1 MLLRKL
7 AFLYFIATVAGL
19 GCADASTED
28 PQTDASGT
36 ITDTQTL
43 NSTTDHT
50 ADSTADDTTTTSIV
64 LPPQGGQFDYQLG
77 GAYAPPAGVT
87 IVGRDRNDPPAPG
100 IYSICYINGF
110 QTQPDEADFWLSY
123 PDAILRDKNGKPVG
137 DPDWPGEMILDIRL
151 PKLREQ
157 LAAIV
162 GTWIEGCAAAGFQAI
177 EIDNLD
183 TYERF
188 ANKGLLESHAVETLA
203 MYSEKAHALGLAIGQ
218 KNSVELAARRNE
230 LHTDF
235 AVTEECSGY
244 YADED
249 NDILECDSYIAAY
262 GPHVLM
268 IEYDDASFR
277 KGCERYA
284 SWPLIKRD
292 LDLVPAGNK
301 GYVYQTCAGR

>member
-100 IYSICYINGF
+100 VYSICYINGF

-123 PDAILRDKNGKPVG
+123 PDAILRDKNG
-137 DPDWPGEMILDIRL
+137 
-151 PKLREQ
+151 
-157 LAAIV
+157 
-162 GTWIEGCAAAGFQAI
+162 T
-177 EIDNLD
+177 
-183 TYERF
+183 
-188 ANKGLLESHAVETLA
+188 
-203 MYSEKAHALGLAIGQ
+203 KAPYWYR
-218 KNSVELAARRNE
+218 S
-230 LHTDF
+230 
-235 AVTEECSGY
+235 
-244 YADED
+244 
-249 NDILECDSYIAAY
+249 
-262 GPHVLM
+262 
-268 IEYDDASFR
+268 
-277 KGCERYA
+277 
-284 SWPLIKRD
+284 
-292 LDLVPAGNK
+292 LV
-301 GYVYQTCAGR
+301 RI